1 MKTIFPEN
9 LGLVGKVLDL
19 RLERQNVVSSNLAN
33 MDIPTYKARRLEFE
47 KELQSALNIDARG
60 KLTKTKQDHMPSVF
74 SPAGFE
80 GQLDKA
86 WKPRAVAG
94 LDAVNMDTEMAV
106 MAKNTLMY
114 NALSDITKKSF
125 EGLQKVIS
133 ESKG

>member
-1 MKTIFPEN
+1 MKDIFPEN
-9 LGLVGKVLDL
+9 LGLLGKVLDL

-33 MDIPTYKARRLEFE
+33 MDIPSYKARRLEFE

-60 KLTKTKQDHMPSVF
+60 KLTKTKQDHMPSAF

-80 GQLDKA
+80 GQLDKK

-94 LDAVNMDTEMAV
+94 LDAVNMDKEMAI

-114 NALSDITKKSF
+114 NALGDITKKSF
-125 EGLQKVIS
+125 EGLQKVIA
-133 ESKG
+133 ESKV